1 MNRLTSLWA
10 VETSLPTCLKPL
22 SSASPAA
29 FASLEAPAS
38 LQSVD
43 KPRNGDRILIVAF
56 LTAEGS
62 IPQCG
67 MNVDFN
73 SLITS
78 DEQTLR

>member
-62 IPQCG
+62 IP
-67 MNVDFN
+67 
-73 SLITS
+73 
-78 DEQTLR
+78 